1 MSWWLEVCGQT
12 TMKLT
17 SPKRSLEIFYCWVK
31 SERCVEAFSRII
43 LGFFLLMTWNFSLS
57 LPNRHKDARKKKSIS
72 RSIDFFNSRTER
84 ILPKDCAFI
93 TAFFIAERCRL
104 RAQQNRLQNK
114 NFERRKCNDIIKI
127 KGRNKSS
134 FSCGLTKFY
143 NSHFSWGFTA
153 RRSTLRIAKFV
164 RDFL

>member
-43 LGFFLLMTWNFSLS
+43 LGFFCWWLGIFLS
-57 LPNRHKDARKKKSIS
+57 HFRIDTKTREKKSIS

-93 TAFFIAERCRL
+93 TAFFIAERCHS
-104 RAQQNRLQNK
+104 RAQQNRLQNE

-143 NSHFSWGFTA
+143 NSHFSWGFTP